1 MLLSSNGRTPV
12 SQTDVDAGSIPVKSA
27 NWPVRLEEGLLVF
40 NQKRGD
46 RYPYG
51 LQKYWKVAEWL
62 NAFDCK
68 SNLFGVRGFES
79 LPSNKKLKN
88 ILGG

>member
-1 MLLSSNGRTPV
+1 M
-12 SQTDVDAGSIPVKSA
+12 
-27 NWPVRLEEGLLVF
+27 
-40 NQKRGD
+40 
-46 RYPYG
+46 G

-79 LPSNKKLKN
+79 LPSNKKNLGKKTFLIYNNIIKN
-88 ILGG
+88 KNKMKTLNITIAIIGGGAGAGVNDCVMSKSF